1 MSIATTIIR
10 ITERAALIKSF
21 EIMKEL
27 RTDLTL
33 ESYLELYEVMEQ
45 EGYELYALYN
55 DREIQALAGVAIKT
69 NFYNKKHLW
78 VYDLVTSSASRSSGY
93 GKELMLFLSDYAS
106 ENNCVYIA
114 LESGLQRLDAH
125 RFYEGKFAFE
135 KFCYSFRKSL

>member
-1 MSIATTIIR
+1 MLIATTIIR

-55 DREIQALAGVAIKT
+55 DTEIQALAGVAIKT

-78 VYDLVTSSASRSSGY
+78 VYDLVTRSASRSSGY
-93 GKELMLFLSDYAS
+93 GKELMQFLTDYAL

-125 RFYEGKFAFE
+125 RFYEEKLEFE
-135 KFCYSFRKSL
+135 RFCYSFRKSL

>member
-1 MSIATTIIR
+1 MSIATTILR

-93 GKELMLFLSDYAS
+93 GKELMLFLTDYAL

-125 RFYEGKFAFE
+125 RFYEGKLAFE